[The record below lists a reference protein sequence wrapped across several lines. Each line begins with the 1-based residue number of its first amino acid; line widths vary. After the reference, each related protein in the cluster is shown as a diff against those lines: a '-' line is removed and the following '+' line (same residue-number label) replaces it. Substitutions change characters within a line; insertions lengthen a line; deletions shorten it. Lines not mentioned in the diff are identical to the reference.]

1 MTHLQIIKD
10 VSEEYDKVCQALA
23 MMLESFPRVEIY
35 ADVFA
40 GSSLVQ
46 EAVHDLFISTLNF
59 WIKACKFYRRRFLW
73 NFMRGTWNDY
83 DSEFSRLENAMTGA
97 LNRIEKVALAEHI
110 KDSKAFMTEQRLK
123 SVENARTQET
133 DDNQSIF
140 ATLAPSNEDMNYY
153 IRDHEN
159 FSQLRHANTCEWILK
174 HPKFLAWS
182 QTPLGK
188 SAHLWISAGPGV
200 GKTILSSFII
210 NHLQGAQAQYQ
221 HPVLLYFYFRDS
233 AYYSNNASAAMLSIM
248 FQLHKQHKDKRHSI
262 ETNVKS
268 TYGSASDNR
277 KSSFPDIWNRLSCFL
292 DSPSNVFLILDGLDE
307 CQDSNLLVPR
317 LLKLFHDSKMK
328 VLITSRREKHL
339 VKYLDHLET
348 LQIRPEDLHHDI
360 RKFAEHKI
368 GRSPRLSHPAVC
380 DTILKSVLSRHD
392 GMFLWVYLMFKE
404 LKACISVE
412 EVQMTL
418 LQIPG
423 GLEATYISIVQRLQ
437 KSLTRRAAET
447 TRKILTWVLG
457 SARSLS
463 MDELREALCSQ
474 YQLEG
479 QILLSNGEFPYAEKD
494 IELMCGSLISIRD
507 GQIRTVHQS
516 TKGYLIG
523 MSSDQRFSMDMALL
537 PNSIETSLQITSVCL
552 TYLKKYCTSSIRRL
566 QNVSSDNQLGKKII
580 HDLRNENKLIEY
592 TCFFWVHH
600 VLDCPTNNRENVLA
614 LIASHFSNFVTIS
627 WIVTSLLLDSRG
639 LWRLFIGVEEMQD
652 WLTDGKVENEQSDSE
667 RCVEEWCLG
676 LLKVFKNYGTLL
688 LESPWIIWRLD
699 LTAFIG
705 AEQPLIELSDY
716 LKVSRESEYVFQGSM
731 TSACRLQEIPANEK
745 LDHNQWSLLKARLGF
760 FVYDKNQ
767 KVFISGE
774 QSTTNGEECLFVQ
787 NAESGRRLTPAIAG
801 LVEIGAEHSTRHGY
815 VITAKISREGR
826 YFAVAYNS
834 WVSIWV
840 IEPNLEFSYR
850 LRDRGWAFRLLTH
863 QYDQPLET
871 NSSEMIAF
879 GEDEK
884 LFVPEGWYNLPSK
897 EFHPFN
903 WVEITDQPNP
913 VIAISFSG
921 DGSHVFTEHQK
932 HSSKFVVRQSTSK
945 FLRNPIARTFDVDS
959 EWRIRPS
966 NTGKY
971 ILQFEAPTWSYKK
984 SSFNTKLVD
993 FGSGDTFNIPQELA
1007 SFGERS
1013 FHFSHTDA
1021 RLVTF
1026 LMGPGTRNGR
1036 HALLTVTV
1044 WELGKGDPKVCSQGQ
1059 ILVSVAAHPATVIN
1073 PPIITVTAQNIA
1085 WILPCDRTIRIV
1097 KFDSEGI
1104 SFSGPVSSTDEKTVM
1119 QSQISRD
1126 GHHLGML
1133 QMLNSEVHFEII
1145 DLLPSRNEDVLFSK
1159 RFPLP
1164 AGTTQPICLSPN
1176 LDLFILGSFAF
1187 TGDLKHFDQSP
1198 IELDIDLKCPERD
1211 WNWVCSISACG
1222 NFLAYDKPAYK
1233 HSLNSYNP
1241 QPGRSILFKIDR
1253 TKRTMSRLNTPSPEN
1268 LQLSS
1273 LEFHPSLPLAARSYL
1288 QGEGKDYN
1296 GFQNPSVPANAI
1308 PLAMVHLDNNTMI
1321 PLENLQIERQISWEL
1336 RIADSGDFIFLGENQ
1351 FRYQRMQGRLIV
1363 SNIPCPPTP
1372 LRIITKDRI
1381 VHPSKDRCYMLTAQ
1395 PTSVAVTM
1403 YRFQTDAVDA
1413 GTLPVYQTV
1422 ESSSKVEQI
1431 TAWPST
1437 RGWPDAWL
1445 LLGEDYSAPMK
1456 LLLGPNNQGPPV
1468 IKTLVMTWDELRD
1481 QLETTLKPV
1490 EQSAEQS

>member
-1 MTHLQIIKD
+1 
-10 VSEEYDKVCQALA
+10 
-23 MMLESFPRVEIY
+23 MMLESFPRVQIY

-59 WIKACKFYRRRFLW
+59 WIKACKFYRRRLLW

-83 DSEFSRLENAMTGA
+83 NSEFSRLEIAMTGA

-133 DDNQSIF
+133 DDSQSIF
-140 ATLAPSNEDMNYY
+140 STLAPSNEGMNCY
-153 IRDHEN
+153 IRDHED
-159 FSQLRHANTCEWILK
+159 FCQLRHPNTCEWILK

-182 QTPLGK
+182 QTPLGQ

-210 NHLQGAQAQYQ
+210 DHFQGAMAQYQ

-233 AYYSNNASAAMLSIM
+233 TLHSNNASAAMLSIM
-248 FQLHKQHKDKRHSI
+248 YQLHKQHEDAPNSIKR
-262 ETNVKS
+262 NPKA
-268 TYGSASDNR
+268 TYGPAGDNR
-277 KSSFPDIWNRLSCFL
+277 KSSFPDIWDNFWYFL
-292 DSPSNVFLILDGLDE
+292 KKPSNVFLILDGLDE

-317 LLKLFHDSKMK
+317 LLKLFHNSKMK
-328 VLITSRREKHL
+328 VLITSRREKYL
-339 VKYLDHLET
+339 VKYLDHLEN
-348 LQIRPEDLHHDI
+348 LQIRPEDIHQDI
-360 RKFAEHKI
+360 RKFAEYKI

-380 DTILKSVLSRHD
+380 DNILKSVLSRHD

-423 GLEATYISIVQRLQ
+423 GLEETYISIVQRLQ

-463 MDELREALCSQ
+463 MDELREALSSQ

-479 QILLSNGEFPYAEKD
+479 QNLLSNGEFPYAEKD

-523 MSSDQRFSMDMALL
+523 MGSDQRFSMDMALL

-552 TYLKKYCTSSIRRL
+552 TYLTKYCTSSIRSL
-566 QNVSSDNQLGKKII
+566 QNVSSNDRLRGKII

-600 VLDCPTNNRENVLA
+600 VLDCPTNNRENALA
-614 LIASHFSNFVTIS
+614 LITSHFSYFVTLS

-639 LWRLFIGVEEMQD
+639 LWRLFIGVEEIQD
-652 WLTDGKVENEQSDSE
+652 WLIDDKVENERSDSE
-667 RCVEEWCLG
+667 RCVGEWCLG

-699 LTAFIG
+699 LNAFTG

-716 LKVSRESEYVFQGSM
+716 LKVSRESEYVFHGSM
-731 TSACRLQEIPANEK
+731 TSACRLQEIPANAK

-760 FVYDKNQ
+760 FVYDTNQ
-767 KVFISGE
+767 KIFLSGE
-774 QSTTNGEECLFVQ
+774 KTTTNGEECLFVQ

-801 LVEIGAEHSTRHGY
+801 ISHGY

-826 YFAVAYNS
+826 YFAVAYDS

-840 IEPNLEFSYR
+840 IERNLQFSSR

-863 QYDQPLET
+863 QYDKLSKA

-879 GEDEK
+879 WEDEK
-884 LFVPEGWYNLPSK
+884 LFVPGGWYNLPSK

-903 WVEITDQPNP
+903 WFELIDQPNP
-913 VIAISFSG
+913 VIAICFSG
-921 DGSHVFTEHQK
+921 DGSHVFTEHQR
-932 HSSKFVVRQSTSK
+932 HSSKFVARQSTSK
-945 FLRNPIARTFDVDS
+945 ALSSIARTFDVDS
-959 EWRIRPS
+959 DWRIRPS
-966 NTGKY
+966 STGKY
-971 ILQFEAPTWSYKK
+971 ILLLEAPTRKFEK
-984 SSFNTKLVD
+984 SSSNTKLID
-993 FGSGDTFNIPQELA
+993 FASSDTFNVSQELA

-1013 FHFSHTDA
+1013 FQFSHNDA
-1021 RLVTF
+1021 ILVTF

-1044 WELGKGDPKVCSQGQ
+1044 WKLDKGDPKVCSQGQ
-1059 ILVSVAAHPATVIN
+1059 ILMAVAAHPATIIN
-1073 PPIITVTAQNIA
+1073 PPLITVTAQNFA
-1085 WILPCDRTIRIV
+1085 WILPCDRTVRTV

-1104 SFSGPVSSTDEKTVM
+1104 SFPGLISSTDEETVM

-1126 GHHLGML
+1126 GHHLGIL
-1133 QMLNSEVHFEII
+1133 QMLNSEVHLEII

-1176 LDLFILGSFAF
+1176 LDLFVLGSFAF
-1187 TGDLKHFDQSP
+1187 TGDLKHFDESP
-1198 IELDIDLKCPERD
+1198 IELDIDLKRPERNPERD
-1211 WNWVCSISACG
+1211 WNWVCSISTCG

-1233 HSLNSYNP
+1233 HQRDSYDR
-1241 QPGRSILFKIDR
+1241 QPGRSTLFKIDR
-1253 TKRTMSRLNTPSPEN
+1253 AKRTASRLNTPSPEN
-1268 LQLSS
+1268 IEVSS
-1273 LEFHPSLPLAARSYL
+1273 FEFHPSLPLAARSFL

-1296 GFQNPSVPANAI
+1296 GFQQPSVPANAI
-1308 PLAMVHLDNNTMI
+1308 SLAMVHLDNNTTV
-1321 PLENLQIERQISWEL
+1321 PLENLHVEYQISSEL

-1351 FRYQRMQGRLIV
+1351 IRSQGIQGRLIV
-1363 SNIPCPPTP
+1363 SNFPCQPTP
-1372 LRIITKDRI
+1372 LRIITRDWI
-1381 VHPSKDRCYMLTAQ
+1381 AHPSKDRCYILTAQ

-1403 YRFQTDAVDA
+1403 YRFQTDAVDS

-1422 ESSSKVEQI
+1422 ESSSKVERI

-1437 RGWPDAWL
+1437 CGWPTVWL

-1456 LLLGPNNQGPPV
+1456 LLLGPNEQGPPI

-1481 QLETTLKPV
+1481 QLETTLMPIEQLE
-1490 EQSAEQS
+1490 EQS